1 MITSCS
7 NQRDGIYGIKIWA
20 ADDVITPSVLDV
32 RNFNVV
38 VNEGDMNVD
47 VGSSKNSIVV
57 REVGEIE

>member
-1 MITSCS
+1 MITSCN
-7 NQRDGIYGIKIWA
+7 NQKDGIYGIKIWA

-57 REVGEIE
+57 REVGEID

>member
-7 NQRDGIYGIKIWA
+7 NQKEGIYGIKIWA

-38 VNEGDMNVD
+38 LKEGDIDVD
-47 VGSSKNSIVV
+47 VGGSKNSVVV
-57 REVGEIE
+57 REVEEIE